1 MSNGEDAMTS
11 WFADQR
17 KLPEDKFPIGIGD
30 DMAQIIPGGDG
41 SVLITTDM
49 LLEGTHF
56 DLESASLEQVGYK
69 GMAVSL
75 SDCAGMVTKP
85 LAAVVSVGLP
95 TNFEQKQLK
104 QLHKGIVKAS
114 DKYDCPLVGGDITV
128 WKKDGGLVINS
139 TILSEPAAG
148 KPLLRSG
155 AKVGDCICVTGKLGG
170 SGEGRHLEFRP
181 RVEEAIKAAGIA
193 KLNSGMD
200 LSDGLSSDLKRIC
213 EKSKVGAV
221 IEEQSIPVSDE
232 AGKREN
238 PLEAA
243 LCDGED
249 FELLFTLAESE
260 YEKLKSKW
268 DDKLE
273 ISCIG
278 RITEKQDIMII
289 SSDGKLEPLPA
300 GGYDHF
306 KKGWQG

>member
-1 MSNGEDAMTS
+1 MSKDEDAITN
-11 WFADQR
+11 WFANQR
-17 KLPEDKFPIGIGD
+17 KLPEDKFPVGIGD
-30 DMAQIIPGGDG
+30 DMAQVRVGGGG

-56 DLESASLEQVGYK
+56 DLQSASLEQAGYK

-95 TNFEQKQLK
+95 GNFEHKQLK
-104 QLHKGIVKAS
+104 RLHKGIVKAS
-114 DKYDCPLVGGDITV
+114 DKYNCPLIGGDITV

-139 TILSEPAAG
+139 AILSEPAAG
-148 KPLLRSG
+148 EPLLRSG
-155 AKVGDCICVTGKLGG
+155 AKVGDCICVTGRLGG
-170 SGEGRHLEFRP
+170 AGEGRHLSFCP
-181 RVEEAIKAAGIA
+181 RVAEAIKAAGIA

-249 FELLFTLAESE
+249 FELLFTLDEEE
-260 YEKLKSKW
+260 YQKLKSQW
-268 DDKLE
+268 DDPLE

-278 RITEKQDIMII
+278 QITERRDIMIKR
-289 SSDGKLEPLPA
+289 SDGRSEPLPA

-306 KKGWQG
+306 VKGDKG